1 VLRQIVGEG
10 EHQGTDSGDE
20 KRGLERN
27 AHEDHKTH
35 ERNKTQGDDCQ
46 LEGEERFGTQQSEWH
61 KEELPEKEG
70 VGVPEKAFTG

>member
-61 KEELPEKEG
+61 KKSCQRKKVSVYPRR
-70 VGVPEKAFTG
+70 PFTG